1 MTEEVA
7 TGECGACRA
16 VIPLDSEQCPECGV
30 SFTGVSD
37 EALGECGACQ
47 ALVPLDSTKCPQ
59 CGVVFI
65 ADDVVDVLRNWLVT
79 TGITIPML
87 FKKFDSD
94 GDGQIDSAELRTGL
108 LSLNL
113 ADLPPSQVDRLIET
127 IDADGDGRLDLHEL
141 HATITG
147 EDLPDTASEDSEN
160 EQVDAET
167 SSGDVEES
175 VEDEI
180 EEESEEESKA
190 DEEETTDDDESL
202 TVENDD
208 DLEAEEGEESHDHDE
223 SEDTSE
229 EASDEEDSSSDVVE
243 DETED
248 TEEPLDTEEDEAEE
262 EVEEDEEEVEEA
274 EEEGE
279 EVQESLIRRLADA
292 MDELEISPNRFFN
305 DLDKDGSGSVDVL
318 ELVNALGE
326 LIEEDVSADDIE
338 EFLSDVDDD
347 GDRTIDMIEF
357 IAALEE
363 LEDADEVVDEE
374 ATISKTKEA
383 KPFPT
388 DMQKKMMGKQWNDV
402 VWPLIHLAFGMFVA
416 LIVLNAFGGIGPLS
430 VDGTGGPV
438 ALDMSETLIH
448 PDGIVNGDIYDCDPE
463 YQIGDCKNSLTPL
476 AGDSSSMPAGWYWD
490 GILFA
495 LLGTSGL
502 VASLY
507 AHLILMKSWRARAK
521 AMKEVQDDKS
531 DAEDVTAESE
541 EETSED
547 SDDLEEE
554 MQEALE
560 EDYEDEELGDDEEDD
575 SSEEEEI
582 EGDEEA
588 DDEIDIGSHIGLT
601 LEDEEVFGTIIEFDD
616 DDETVTIEEDET
628 GDIITGYQED
638 MFVE

>member
-1 MTEEVA
+1 MTEEMTEEVA

-87 FKKFDSD
+87 FKKFDTD
-94 GDGQIDSAELRTGL
+94 GDGQIDSSELKSGL

-147 EDLPDTASEDSEN
+147 EDLPDTAAEDSDK

-167 SSGDVEES
+167 SSGDVEKS
-175 VEDEI
+175 VEDEMEEDS
-180 EEESEEESKA
+180 EEESEAGE
-190 DEEETTDDDESL
+190 DETTDDDESL
-202 TVENDD
+202 TDVSEDD
-208 DLEAEEGEESHDHDE
+208 IEAEEGEESPDQDE
-223 SEDTSE
+223 SEDRSE
-229 EASDEEDSSSDVVE
+229 EASNDEDSSSNVVE
-243 DETED
+243 DKAED
-248 TEEPLDTEEDEAEE
+248 TKEPLDIEEKDESEE
-262 EVEEDEEEVEEA
+262 EVEED
-274 EEEGE
+274 E

-338 EFLSDVDDD
+338 EFLNDVDDD

-363 LEDADEVVDEE
+363 LEDADEVVDEK
-374 ATISKTKEA
+374 ATISKSKEV

-416 LIVLNAFGGIGPLS
+416 LIVLNAFGGIGPIS

-448 PDGIVNGDIYDCDPE
+448 PDGIVNGDIYDCDPQ

-495 LLGTSGL
+495 LLGTCGL

-507 AHLILMKSWRARAK
+507 GHLILMKSWRARAK

-531 DAEDVTAESE
+531 DAEDVATESE
-541 EETSED
+541 EESSED

-575 SSEEEEI
+575 SSEEEETEP
-582 EGDEEA
+582 EGEA

>member
-1 MTEEVA
+1 MTEEMTEEVA

-37 EALGECGACQ
+37 ESLGECGACQ

-87 FKKFDSD
+87 FKKFDTD
-94 GDGQIDSAELRTGL
+94 GDGQIDSSELKSGL

-141 HATITG
+141 HTTITG
-147 EDLPDTASEDSEN
+147 EDLADAASETSEEPEEETIEEDTN
-160 EQVDAET
+160 ASADEDQSEDDAEEE
-167 SSGDVEES
+167 DVEEDDDDNDS
-175 VEDEI
+175 EDVVVDGTDESDSEHDEDEDNVD
-180 EEESEEESKA
+180 EDDAEPEDTVDDSSEEES
-190 DEEETTDDDESL
+190 S
-202 TVENDD
+202 
-208 DLEAEEGEESHDHDE
+208 
-223 SEDTSE
+223 SE
-229 EASDEEDSSSDVVE
+229 EDEDVVE
-243 DETED
+243 TH
-248 TEEPLDTEEDEAEE
+248 EEDEVEE
-262 EVEEDEEEVEEA
+262 EEDAEDAGDEEA
-274 EEEGE
+274 
-279 EVQESLIRRLADA
+279 QESLIQRIADA
-292 MDELEISPNRFFN
+292 MDDLAISPNRFFN

-326 LIEEDVSADDIE
+326 LIEDEVSADDIE
-338 EFLSDVDDD
+338 EFLSAVDDD

-363 LEDADEVVDEE
+363 LEDADEVVDEK
-374 ATISKTKEA
+374 AVISKKKEE

-388 DMQKKMMGKQWNDV
+388 DMQRKMMGKQWNDV

-438 ALDMSETLIH
+438 ELDMSETLIH
-448 PDGIVNGDIYDCDPE
+448 PDGLSNGDIYDCDPE

-476 AGDSSSMPAGWYWD
+476 AGESSSMPAGWYWD

-495 LLGTSGL
+495 LLGTGGL
-502 VASLY
+502 VGSLY
-507 AHLILMKSWRARAK
+507 AHLIVMKSWRARAK
-521 AMKEVQDDKS
+521 AMKEVQGDKS
-531 DAEDVTAESE
+531 DAEDEATESE
-541 EETSED
+541 EAST
-547 SDDLEEE
+547 DDADELEEE
-554 MQEALE
+554 MEEALE
-560 EDYEDEELGDDEEDD
+560 EDYEGDEL
-575 SSEEEEI
+575 
-582 EGDEEA
+582 EGDEEEEEA
-588 DDEIDIGSHIGLT
+588 EDEEQDDDEIDIGSHIGLT
-601 LEDEEVFGTIIEFDD
+601 LEDEEVYGTVIEFDD

>member
-1 MTEEVA
+1 MTEEMTEEVA

-59 CGVVFI
+59 CGVIFI

-87 FKKFDSD
+87 FKKFDTD
-94 GDGQIDSAELRTGL
+94 GDGQIDSSELRTGL

-127 IDADGDGRLDLHEL
+127 IDADGDGRLDLEEL
-141 HATITG
+141 HTTITG
-147 EDLPDTASEDSEN
+147 EELPDDATEEATMTEEELDEEETSDSMAEQHADEDAIEDEDDESED
-160 EQVDAET
+160 VD
-167 SSGDVEES
+167 
-175 VEDEI
+175 
-180 EEESEEESKA
+180 EESEEASE
-190 DEEETTDDDESL
+190 
-202 TVENDD
+202 
-208 DLEAEEGEESHDHDE
+208 DE
-223 SEDTSE
+223 SEAELD
-229 EASDEEDSSSDVVE
+229 DVE
-243 DETED
+243 DETEV
-248 TEEPLDTEEDEAEE
+248 E
-262 EVEEDEEEVEEA
+262 EVVDESPEDEEITSEEDIATDEDYEEEA
-274 EEEGE
+274 EDEDQDVESDEGEDEEGH
-279 EVQESLIRRLADA
+279 QETLIRRIADA
-292 MDELEISPNRFFN
+292 MDDLAISPNRFFN
-305 DLDKDGSGSVDVL
+305 DLDKDGSGSIDVM
-318 ELVNALGE
+318 ELANALGE
-326 LIEEDVSADDIE
+326 LIEDDVSAADIE
-338 EFLSDVDDD
+338 EFLTAVDDD

-357 IAALEE
+357 ISALEA
-363 LEDADEVVDEE
+363 LDDADEVVDEE
-374 ATISKTKEA
+374 AVISRKKE
-383 KPFPT
+383 KQPFPT

-402 VWPLIHLAFGMFVA
+402 VWPLIHFACGLFIA

-438 ALDMSETLIH
+438 ELNMNEALIH

-495 LLGTSGL
+495 LVGTGGL

-507 AHLILMKSWRARAK
+507 AHLVVMKSWRARAK
-521 AMKEVQDDKS
+521 AMKEVHDDKS
-531 DAEDVTAESE
+531 EAEGESAESDQE
-541 EETSED
+541 LTED
-547 SDDLEEE
+547 ADDLEEE

-560 EDYEDEELGDDEEDD
+560 EDYEDEELEDEDEGGSDHD
-575 SSEEEEI
+575 ESENE
-582 EGDEEA
+582 EEA
-588 DDEIDIGSHIGLT
+588 DDEIDIGSHIGLS
-601 LEDEEVFGTIIEFDD
+601 LEDEEVYGTIIEFDD